1 MDSHKS
7 GPSNHK
13 IISFSNDILT
23 LVEEYYQIG
32 SCQSCIGCET
42 SSLHVYKCATG
53 CVAYIII
60 MPSLA
65 QAVRI
70 LTACAVCS
78 PLVHSCSIVCAALH
92 SLCGLQHGCIS
103 PFFSFLLLYFPSSLI
118 LLAFLWLCERGMVIF
133 SRFLPSQHPMK
144 KKKTLFFC
152 ILIGRSHAEERVRH
166 LWTTPWVPSPPLEN
180 LLSC

>member
-1 MDSHKS
+1 MSANKILSLTPFQLSYYRHNVLQLNLDGNVQWFSNPWNVECIFEWFDINKLEVNMDSHKS

-70 LTACAVCS
+70 LTACVVCS

-92 SLCGLQHGCIS
+92 SLCGL
-103 PFFSFLLLYFPSSLI
+103 
-118 LLAFLWLCERGMVIF
+118 
-133 SRFLPSQHPMK
+133 
-144 KKKTLFFC
+144 
-152 ILIGRSHAEERVRH
+152 
-166 LWTTPWVPSPPLEN
+166 
-180 LLSC
+180 